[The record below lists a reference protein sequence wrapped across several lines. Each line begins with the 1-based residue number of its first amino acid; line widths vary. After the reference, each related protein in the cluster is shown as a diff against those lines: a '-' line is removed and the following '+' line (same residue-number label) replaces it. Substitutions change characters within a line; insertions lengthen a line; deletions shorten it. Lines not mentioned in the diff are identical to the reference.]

1 MRAFCLLFF
10 LLNCFCLSAQDQ
22 RFDGTIEKQLFFSGN
37 QVKVEADSAYMVSK
51 KRAAAINQR
60 LDELDSLRSVCSV
73 LMTRNNALSEGLSQT
88 YNSLLHLKD
97 ELDKDADI
105 QNRHLS
111 SILNDLD
118 KTNADLKSNNLSLKG
133 NNEDFS
139 TQIKELDSVVKK
151 LKRETR
157 WIWWNGCADKVVA
170 FAAGIGVGVLV
181 CVLVR

>member
-1 MRAFCLLFF
+1 M
-10 LLNCFCLSAQDQ
+10 
-22 RFDGTIEKQLFFSGN
+22 FFSGN

-73 LMTRNNALSEGLSQT
+73 LMTRNNALSECLSQT

-139 TQIKELDSVVKK
+139 TQIKGL
-151 LKRETR
+151 
-157 WIWWNGCADKVVA
+157 C
-170 FAAGIGVGVLV
+170 
-181 CVLVR
+181 